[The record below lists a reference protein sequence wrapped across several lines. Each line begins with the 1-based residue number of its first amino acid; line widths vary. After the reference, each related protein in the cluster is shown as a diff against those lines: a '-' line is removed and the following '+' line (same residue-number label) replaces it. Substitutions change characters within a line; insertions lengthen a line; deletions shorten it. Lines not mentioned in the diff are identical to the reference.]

1 MTRFVIVL
9 ANKKKYRRNKISKN
23 ITSMNGKKV
32 LRSCSQERDWAILKV
47 AAEELHFLQHL

>member
-1 MTRFVIVL
+1 MTRFITVP
-9 ANKKKYRRNKISKN
+9 ANKKKYRRNKNCMN